1 MAQVIQLNSENNGNY
16 NISLNGIPYLLRT
29 YWNKYVNRWVLDI
42 KDIDDSP
49 IAMGLTIVSN
59 INLLQYRRQLAID
72 IGQLW
77 AFDFLN
83 EDCINRD
90 ELGNNTILVFYKP
103 GEFEELFPN
112 QGDIETRPFTYDFDS
127 FFTPV

>member
-1 MAQVIQLNSENNGNY
+1 MAQLIQLNSENNGNY
-16 NISLNGIPYLLRT
+16 NIQLNGITYLLRA
-29 YWNKYVNRWVLDI
+29 YWNRYVNRWSLDI
-42 KDIDDSP
+42 KDIDDNP
-49 IAMGLTIVSN
+49 IAMGLTIVSS

-77 AFDFLN
+77 AFDILG

-90 ELGNNTILVFYKP
+90 ELGKNTILVYYAP
-103 GEFEELFPN
+103 GEFETTFPT
-112 QGDIETRPFTYDFDS
+112 QGDIDTRPFTYDFDP